1 MVLMYTIAVIK
12 DKTTIYK
19 KVPYDCLS
27 YKQKLH
33 NGILK
38 YNIDNTNT
46 NTNTNINTNTNTN
59 TNTKSSAVKEKP
71 IVLKTD
77 I

>member
-12 DKTTIYK
+12 DRTTVYK

-38 YNIDNTNT
+38 YNIKRPLLTIIEKLKNGDLENYDLE
-46 NTNTNINTNTNTN
+46 
-59 TNTKSSAVKEKP
+59 KE
-71 IVLKTD
+71 
-77 I
+77 

>member
-12 DKTTIYK
+12 DRTTIYK

-38 YNIDNTNT
+38 YNI
-46 NTNTNINTNTNTN
+46 N
-59 TNTKSSAVKEKP
+59 TNTKSLIIKAKP
-71 IVLKTD
+71 IELTLKQEF
-77 I
+77 

>member
-1 MVLMYTIAVIK
+1 MYTIAVIK
-12 DKTTIYK
+12 DRTTIYK

-38 YNIDNTNT
+38 YNI
-46 NTNTNINTNTNTN
+46 N
-59 TNTKSSAVKEKP
+59 TNTKSSAIKAKP
-71 IVLKTD
+71 IILKQEF
-77 I
+77 

>member
-1 MVLMYTIAVIK
+1 MYTIAVIK
-12 DKTTIYK
+12 DRTTIYK

-38 YNIDNTNT
+38 YNIN
-46 NTNTNINTNTNTN
+46 NTN
-59 TNTKSSAVKEKP
+59 TNTKSLTVKAKP
-71 IVLKTD
+71 IELTLKQEF
-77 I
+77 

>member
-12 DKTTIYK
+12 DRTTIYK

-38 YNIDNTNT
+38 YNTNT
-46 NTNTNINTNTNTN
+46 NTNTNI
-59 TNTKSSAVKEKP
+59 KSSTVKAKP
-71 IVLKTD
+71 IELKTD

>member
-12 DKTTIYK
+12 DRTTIYK

-38 YNIDNTNT
+38 YNI
-46 NTNTNINTNTNTN
+46 NI
-59 TNTKSSAVKEKP
+59 KSRIVKAKP
-71 IVLKTD
+71 IILKTD

>member
-12 DKTTIYK
+12 DRTTIYK

-38 YNIDNTNT
+38 YNTNSPI
-46 NTNTNINTNTNTN
+46 IN
-59 TNTKSSAVKEKP
+59 VKP
-71 IVLKTD
+71 IELKTD

>member
-12 DKTTIYK
+12 DRTTIYK

-38 YNIDNTNT
+38 YNI
-46 NTNTNINTNTNTN
+46 NTNI
-59 TNTKSSAVKEKP
+59 KSSTTVKAKP
-71 IVLKTD
+71 P
-77 I
+77 

>member
-33 NGILK
+33 RNILK
-38 YNIDNTNT
+38 LNI
-46 NTNTNINTNTNTN
+46 
-59 TNTKSSAVKEKP
+59 KSRVVRVDLEKND
-71 IVLKTD
+71 LEKND
-77 I
+77 FENFKL